1 MENFELVD
9 YKSSYLNPTEKL
21 YVRVYLS
28 TLSHSEAHRVAC
40 GVKNPKENNP
50 LSSRP
55 NVQYHINTAI
65 QERYDA
71 LDLKPED
78 IIKGLYSEAMYR
90 EKGSNHAARVTAWS
104 MLGKHL
110 NMFSEEKQQDEKVTY
125 NIINYY
131 DSSSTPQLKSKKED
145 EEEME
150 EMEEIEDTFQYQG
163 IELQYV

>member
-1 MENFELVD
+1 MENYELVD

-21 YVRVYLS
+21 YVRVFLA

-50 LSSRP
+50 ISNRP
-55 NVQYHINTAI
+55 NVQYHINSAM
-65 QERYDA
+65 QEKYDS
-71 LDLKPED
+71 LNLRPED
-78 IIKGLYSEAMYR
+78 IIKGLYSEAMFR

-110 NMFSEEKQQDEKVTY
+110 NMFTEEKSTDEKVTY

-131 DSSSTPQLKSKKED
+131 DATTTKPLEIEEKL
-145 EEEME
+145 EEEE
-150 EMEEIEDTFQYQG
+150 EEFSHPD